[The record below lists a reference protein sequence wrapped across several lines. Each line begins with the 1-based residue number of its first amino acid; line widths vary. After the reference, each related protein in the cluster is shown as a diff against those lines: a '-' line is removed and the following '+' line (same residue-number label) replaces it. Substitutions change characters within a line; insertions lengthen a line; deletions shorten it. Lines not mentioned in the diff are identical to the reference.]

1 MHEGM
6 PTQRREE
13 KRVGER
19 TSTQERECAWLAPF
33 LIWFF
38 LPLEEIVCKLGSQKC
53 CLFTWGPH
61 SGPRTFLWPSSV
73 LFSWAFPFLVFQ
85 PPPSWTPVSY
95 SNYLTLI
102 SLFLQ
107 LVIISIFWLQ
117 YNYNCK
123 YGTWIGFCVP
133 FQQII
138 EPMDNCGYPQVCMQL
153 V

>member
-1 MHEGM
+1 M
-6 PTQRREE
+6 PTQRCKE
-13 KRVGER
+13 KRVEEC
-19 TSTQERECAWLAPF
+19 TSMQGRERERKSPLARLF
-33 LIWFF
+33 ICFS
-38 LPLEEIVCKLGSQKC
+38 LPLVLPYANWSAVCS
-53 CLFTWGPH
+53 TWSPH
-61 SGPRTFLWPSSV
+61 SGPRTFLWPSFV
-73 LFSWAFPFLVFQ
+73 LFLWAFPFLVFQ

-133 FQQII
+133 LQQII
-138 EPMDNCGYPQVCMQL
+138 EPMDNWGYPQVCMQL